1 MYLNPIRVQRRDKYI
16 PDLRQGVGLHI
27 RALRNGGETTF
38 PDKLNYTST
47 ALRSGIT
54 TDSKRPSPRAPI
66 LKRVGGAA
74 AIFHSQTD
82 VVSAQGKS

>member
-47 ALRSGIT
+47 ALRSIT
-54 TDSKRPSPRAPI
+54 TDSKLRAVLSCTNFEESRGCGRYLP
-66 LKRVGGAA
+66 
-74 AIFHSQTD
+74 
-82 VVSAQGKS
+82 